1 MASIFWFIVLIG
13 ILIFAHEG
21 GHFLFAKLFKVRVI
35 TFSLGFGSPIRFG
48 KFKLSWKPGE
58 TEYRIAWFPAG
69 GFVRMLGDDPTEEV
83 PAEDRARAFSTQLAW
98 KRFLIILGGPL
109 FSVLLAIPIY
119 FITRVVDDR
128 APAPVIGMVVP
139 GSPAERAGLQAK
151 DVLVQVGDTEAD
163 TWEDVEDGTQS
174 SGGEEVEVVV
184 ERDGQQHSYRIKP
197 REELDET
204 GLQLLGQRWDLG
216 ILHRRQGN
224 IIGVVEEDSPAGR
237 AGLRSWDRILEVC
250 GVPVEGWWDVA
261 RILENNGNHLVPVT
275 LVRAADLN
283 VGAVII
289 KGPVLVDSFIFPAG
303 PDQAPEGAWRT
314 GTTYL
319 GLEPVD
325 LYIHGV
331 AKGKPAERL
340 GIRPGDK
347 ILKVYGRPISNWD
360 QFSRAILENPEGP
373 IPLQIR
379 SRGEARTVHFVPEVI
394 KQPGQFKQAIRKLG
408 LGVDYKYNLLSGKY
422 GPRKNRL
429 LYAGGKAF
437 ADTGVAMYMN
447 VVGFVRIFQGRVK
460 ATDAIG
466 GPIMILD
473 IAGKSAE
480 KGWLYFV
487 KMMAFLSVLL
497 GMLNL
502 LPIPILDGGHIA
514 FIGIETV
521 IRRPVSIKA
530 RLIASYV
537 GLIMLV
543 GLMVFAF
550 GNDIHRYWSDITSI
564 FK

>member
-83 PAEDRARAFSTQLAW
+83 PEEDRARAFSTQAAG

-128 APAPVIGMVVP
+128 APAPIVGKVVP
-139 GSPAERAGLQAK
+139 GSPAEQAGLMAK
-151 DVLVQVGDTEAD
+151 DVLVQVGDNEID
-163 TWEDVEDGTQS
+163 TWEDVEAGTQAS
-174 SGGEEVEVVV
+174 AGAEVEVVV
-184 ERDGQQHSYRIKP
+184 ERDDQRHSYTIKP

-224 IIGVVEEDSPAGR
+224 IIGVVADDSPAGK

-250 GVPVEGWWDVA
+250 GVPVEGWWDVQ
-261 RILENNGNHLVPVT
+261 RILGNNGDHLVPVT
-275 LVRAADLN
+275 VVRASELR
-283 VGAVII
+283 VGAITI
-289 KGPVLVDSFIFPAG
+289 KGPVLVDTFILPAAA
-303 PDQAPEGAWRT
+303 DQAPEGAWRT
-314 GTTYL
+314 GTAYL

-325 LYIHGV
+325 LYVHKV
-331 AKGKPAERL
+331 TKGKPGEKL

-347 ILKVYGRPISNWD
+347 ILSVYGRPITGWD

-379 SRGEARTVHFVPEVI
+379 SRGEIRRIDFVPEVI
-394 KQPGQFKQAIRKLG
+394 KQPNEFKQSIRKLG
-408 LGVDYKYNLLSGKY
+408 LGVEYLPNLLAGKY
-422 GPRKNRL
+422 APRKNRF
-429 LYAGGKAF
+429 LYATGMAF
-437 ADTGVAMYMN
+437 VDTGMSMYMN
-447 VVGFVRIFQGRVK
+447 VIGFVRIFQGRVK
-460 ATDAIG
+460 ASEAIG

-487 KMMAFLSVLL
+487 KIMAFLSVLL
-497 GMLNL
+497 GLLNL

-514 FIGIETV
+514 FIGIEAV
-521 IRRPVSIKA
+521 MRRPVSIKA

-537 GLIMLV
+537 GLILLV

-550 GNDIHRYWSDITSI
+550 GNDIHRYWS
-564 FK
+564 

>member
-1 MASIFWFIVLIG
+1 MASILWFIVLIG
-13 ILIFAHEG
+13 ILIFVHEG
-21 GHFLFAKLFKVRVI
+21 GHFLFAKLFNVRVI
-35 TFSLGFGSPIRFG
+35 TFCLGFGSPIRFG
-48 KFKLSWKPGE
+48 KLKLSWKPGE

-83 PAEDRARAFSTQLAW
+83 PEEDKARAFSTQAAW

-128 APAPVIGMVVP
+128 APAPVVGKVVP
-139 GSPAERAGLQAK
+139 GSPAEKAGLMVK
-151 DVLVQVGDTEAD
+151 DVLVQVGDTQVE
-163 TWEDVEDGTQS
+163 TWEDVKAGTQAL
-174 SGGEEVEVVV
+174 GGAEMEVAVD
-184 ERDGQQHSYRIKP
+184 RDGERLSFTLKP

-216 ILHRRQGN
+216 LRHLRQGN
-224 IIGVVEEDSPAGR
+224 IIGVVTNDSPAGV
-237 AGLRSWDRILEVC
+237 AGLHTWDRILEVC
-250 GVPVEGWWDVA
+250 GIPVEGWWDVL
-261 RILENNGNHLVPVT
+261 RILEVNGDHLVPVT
-275 LVRAADLN
+275 VVRVSELKI
-283 VGAVII
+283 GAVTI
-289 KGPVLVDSFIFPAG
+289 KGPVLVDTFIRPVPA
-303 PDQAPEGAWRT
+303 DRAPQGAWRT
-314 GTTYL
+314 GKAYT

-325 LYIHGV
+325 LYVHKV
-331 AKGKPAERL
+331 SKGKPADKL
-340 GIRPGDK
+340 GVKPGDK
-347 ILKVYGRPISNWD
+347 ILSVFGRPIQSWE
-360 QFSRAILENPEGP
+360 QFSRAVLEKPEGP
-373 IPLQIR
+373 IPMQIR
-379 SRGEARTVHFVPEVI
+379 SRGEIRQIDFVPEAI
-394 KQPGQFKQAIRKLG
+394 RQPNEFKQSIRKLG
-408 LGVDYKYNLLSGKY
+408 LGVEYTPNLLAGEY
-422 GPRKNRL
+422 VPRKNRL
-429 LYAGGKAF
+429 MYAFEMSF

-447 VVGFVRIFQGRVK
+447 AIGFVRIFQGRVK
-460 ATDAIG
+460 ATEAIG

-487 KMMAFLSVLL
+487 KIMALLSVLL

-514 FIGIETV
+514 FIAIESV
-521 IRRPVSIKA
+521 MRRPIPIKA

-537 GLIMLV
+537 GLILLA

>member
-48 KFKLSWKPGE
+48 RFKLSWKPGE

-83 PAEDRARAFSTQLAW
+83 PPEDRERAFSTQAAW

-139 GSPAERAGLQAK
+139 GSPAERAGLLAK
-151 DVLVQVGDTEAD
+151 DVMVQVGDEEID
-163 TWEDVEDGTQS
+163 TWEDVEAGIQA
-174 SGGEEVEVVV
+174 SGGEEMEVVV
-184 ERDGQQHSYRIKP
+184 ERDGQRHSYKMKP

-216 ILHRRQGN
+216 IRHRRQGN
-224 IIGVVEEDSPAGR
+224 IIGVVADDSPAGK

-261 RILENNGNHLVPVT
+261 RILENNGSHLVPVT
-275 LVRAADLN
+275 MVRASEVK
-283 VGAVII
+283 VGAVLI
-289 KGPVLVDSFIFPAG
+289 KGPVLVDTFISPA
-303 PDQAPEGAWRT
+303 PADQAPPGAWRT
-314 GTTYL
+314 GVAYP

-331 AKGKPAERL
+331 TKGKPAEKL

-347 ILKVYGRPISNWD
+347 ILSVYGRSISSWD
-360 QFSRAILENPEGP
+360 EFSRAILDNPEGP
-373 IPLQIR
+373 IPLRIR
-379 SRGEARTVHFVPEVI
+379 SRGETRTVDFVPEVI
-394 KQPGQFKQAIRKLG
+394 KQPGEFKQPTQKLG
-408 LGVDYKYNLLSGKY
+408 LGVEYKYNLLSGKY

-429 LYAGGKAF
+429 LYAGGMAF
-437 ADTGVAMYMN
+437 ADTGIAMYMN
-447 VVGFVRIFQGRVK
+447 VVGFVRIFEGRVK

-487 KMMAFLSVLL
+487 KIMAFLSVLL

-514 FIGIETV
+514 FIGIEAV

-537 GLIMLV
+537 GLILLV

>member
-83 PAEDRARAFSTQLAW
+83 PVEDRARAFSTQAAW

-128 APAPVIGMVVP
+128 APAPVIGKVVP
-139 GSPAERAGLQAK
+139 GSPAERAGLLAR
-151 DVLVQVGDTEAD
+151 DVVVKIGDTRTD
-163 TWEDVEDGTQS
+163 TWEDVENGIQA
-174 SGGEEVEVVV
+174 SGGEEVEVEI
-184 ERDGQQHSYRIKP
+184 ERNAQRHSYRIKS

-216 ILHRRQGN
+216 IEHRRQGN
-224 IIGVVEEDSPAGR
+224 IIGVVADDSPAGK

-250 GVPVEGWWDVA
+250 GVPVDGWWDVA
-261 RILENNGNHLVPVT
+261 RILENNGNHLIPVT
-275 LVRAADLN
+275 VVRASELKI
-283 VGAVII
+283 GAVTI
-289 KGPVLVDSFIFPAG
+289 KGPVLVDTFISPAG
-303 PDQAPEGAWRT
+303 ADQAPEGAWRT
-314 GTTYL
+314 GTAYP

-331 AKGKPAERL
+331 TKGKPAEKL

-347 ILKVYGRPISNWD
+347 ILKVFGRSISSWD
-360 QFSRAILENPEGP
+360 EFSRAILENPEGP

-379 SRGEARTVHFVPEVI
+379 SRGEIRTVDFVPEVI
-394 KQPGQFKQAIRKLG
+394 KQPGEFKQPVHKLG
-408 LGVDYKYNLLSGKY
+408 LGVEYRYNLLSGKY
-422 GPRKNRL
+422 GPRKSRF
-429 LYAGGKAF
+429 LYASGMAF
-437 ADTGVAMYMN
+437 VDTGVAMYMN

-514 FIGIETV
+514 FIAVESV
-521 IRRPVSIKA
+521 MRRPVSIKT

-537 GLIMLV
+537 GLILLV

-550 GNDIHRYWSDITSI
+550 GNDINRYWADITSI

>member
-1 MASIFWFIVLIG
+1 MASLFWFIVLIG

-83 PAEDRARAFSTQLAW
+83 PVEDRARAFSTQAAW

-119 FITRVVDDR
+119 FLTRVVDDR
-128 APAPVIGMVVP
+128 APAPVVGKVVP
-139 GSPAERAGLQAK
+139 GSPAEQAGLMAR
-151 DVLVQVGDTEAD
+151 DVVVQVGDSSTD
-163 TWEDVEDGTQS
+163 TWEDVEDGIQA
-174 SGGEEVEVVV
+174 SGGEEVEVAV
-184 ERDGQQHSYRIKP
+184 ERDGHKHSFRIKP

-216 ILHRRQGN
+216 IRHRRQGN
-224 IIGVVEEDSPAGR
+224 IIGVVAEDSPAGK
-237 AGLRSWDRILEVC
+237 AGLHSWDRILEVC
-250 GVPVEGWWDVA
+250 GVPVDGWWDVV
-261 RILENNGNHLVPVT
+261 RILENNGNHLIPVT
-275 LVRAADLN
+275 VVRASGIKI
-283 VGAVII
+283 GAVTV
-289 KGPVLVDSFIFPAG
+289 KGPVLVDSFIFPAAA
-303 PDQAPEGAWRT
+303 DQAPEGAWRT
-314 GTTYL
+314 SSAYA

-331 AKGKPAERL
+331 TKGKPAEKL

-347 ILKVYGRPISNWD
+347 ILKVYDRPISSWD
-360 QFSRAILENPEGP
+360 EFSRAILKNPEGP

-379 SRGEARTVHFVPEVI
+379 SRGEIRKIDFVPEVI
-394 KQPGQFKQAIRKLG
+394 KQPGEFKQPLHKLG
-408 LGVDYKYNLLSGKY
+408 LGVEYRYNLLSGKY

-429 LYAGGKAF
+429 LYAGGMAF
-437 ADTGVAMYMN
+437 VDTGVAMYMN

-514 FIGIETV
+514 FIAVESV
-521 IRRPVSIKA
+521 MRRPVSIKT

-537 GLIMLV
+537 GLILLV

>member
-1 MASIFWFIVLIG
+1 MASIFWFVVLIG

-48 KFKLSWKPGE
+48 KFKLSWKPRE
-58 TEYRIAWFPAG
+58 TEYRVAWFPAG

-83 PAEDRARAFSTQLAW
+83 PEEDRARAFSTQAAW

-128 APAPVIGMVVP
+128 APAPVVGRVVP
-139 GSPAERAGLQAK
+139 GSPAAQAGIEAK
-151 DVLVQVGDTEAD
+151 DVLVRIGDVRVA
-163 TWEDVEDGTQS
+163 TWEDVEAGVQA
-174 SGGEEVEVVV
+174 SGGEPVEVVV
-184 ERDGQQHSYRIKP
+184 RRGGEKLSYRLKP

-216 ILHRRQGN
+216 LLHERQGN
-224 IIGVVEEDSPAGR
+224 IIGVVAGDSPAGR
-237 AGLRSWDRILEVC
+237 AGLQSWDRILEVC
-250 GVPVEGWWDVA
+250 GVAVEGWWDVEK
-261 RILENNGNHLVPVT
+261 ILEANGGHLVPVT
-275 LVRAADLN
+275 VVRASELK
-283 VGAVII
+283 VGAVTI
-289 KGPVLVDSFIFPAG
+289 KAPVLVDTFIRPVSA
-303 PDQAPEGAWRT
+303 DQAPPGAWRAPAAYT
-314 GTTYL
+314 

-325 LYIHGV
+325 LYIHRV
-331 AKGKPAERL
+331 SKGKPAEKL
-340 GIRPGDK
+340 GIKPGDK
-347 ILKVYGRPISNWD
+347 ILSVFGRPIASWD
-360 QFSRAILENPEGP
+360 QFSRAILEKPEGP
-373 IPLQIR
+373 IPMRIR
-379 SRGEARTVHFVPEVI
+379 SAGEVRQVEFVPEVI
-394 KQPGQFKQAIRKLG
+394 KQPNEFKQAIRKLG
-408 LGVDYKYNLLSGKY
+408 LGVEYTRNLLSGEY
-422 GPRKNRL
+422 APRKNRL
-429 LYAGGKAF
+429 LYAAGMSF
-437 ADTGVAMYMN
+437 VDTGVAMYMN

-460 ATDAIG
+460 ATEAIG

-497 GMLNL
+497 GLLNL

-514 FIGIETV
+514 FIAVESV
-521 IRRPVSIKA
+521 MRRPVSIKA
-530 RLIASYV
+530 RVIASYV
-537 GLIMLV
+537 GLILLV